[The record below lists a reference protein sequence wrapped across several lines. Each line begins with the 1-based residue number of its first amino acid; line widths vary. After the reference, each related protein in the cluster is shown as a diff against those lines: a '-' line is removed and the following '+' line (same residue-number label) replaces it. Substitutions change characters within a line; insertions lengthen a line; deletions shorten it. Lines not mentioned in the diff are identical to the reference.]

1 MLQSK
6 PSKMQLNLAHK
17 SESSVTDVANDPTDV
32 ANDPTEVAND
42 PTNDGQHKAYQ
53 RGDPFPTLPPRFHG
67 LFQHYNRRKSG
78 RLLVNASAV
87 RSQLVEGPE
96 TLAALFA
103 EK

>member
-17 SESSVTDVANDPTDV
+17 SESSVTEAANDPTD
-32 ANDPTEVAND
+32 VAND